1 MAIKIGDRVRFL
13 NATGGGTVTKIIS
26 KELVEVEDEDGFG
39 VPTLVRECVVVE
51 TEDTIHTQEK
61 PKEKAKQKIEEILPE
76 PKAEEYHPEEE
87 TKEGEK
93 INFYLAFL
101 PLDIKTLSS
110 TSYECYLINDSNYYL
125 AYNIASGNG
134 RMAYSRSAGFIQ
146 PNTKIFV
153 EELKKEQLNDIE
165 AMSVQLMAMKQ
176 AKAYT
181 IKPTYDV
188 QIKINAVKFYKL
200 HSFTEN
206 DFFDDPALLFQLVKD
221 DMAKGEEEI
230 NENELAKAINQKET
244 KLAARVWK
252 RQSNTPDII
261 EIDLHINQLLDNL
274 NGLSNADML
283 QYQLDKFNEIMKENE
298 KKKGQKIV
306 FIHGKGDGVLRNE
319 ILKQLK
325 NKYPN
330 DYSQDASFR
339 EYGFGAT
346 MVTIK

>member
-206 DFFDDPALLFQLVKD
+206 DFFDDAALLFQLVKD

-244 KLAARVWK
+244 KLAARVSK

-283 QYQLDKFNEIMKENE
+283 QYQLDKFNETMKENE
-298 KKKGQKIV
+298 KKKGQ
-306 FIHGKGDGVLRNE
+306 
-319 ILKQLK
+319 
-325 NKYPN
+325 
-330 DYSQDASFR
+330 
-339 EYGFGAT
+339 
-346 MVTIK
+346 